1 MKKRLLTVILLIAL
15 LATSLPVASATQ
27 TKLVA
32 LTFDDGPGPYT
43 QRLLDG
49 LATKGVK
56 ATFFCLGSN
65 ATRYPDTVRR
75 IFNEGHQ
82 VANHSYD
89 HPNLNSLSTDSAYY
103 QISRTDTI
111 LNDITGGTEAHFV
124 RPPYG
129 NSTQSLRS
137 RLNAPVIIWS
147 VDTLDW
153 KVRNAEKVKSN
164 ILNDTFDGAVVL
176 VHDIHSFTVDGVLAA
191 LDTLIDQGYEFV
203 TLKELYRR
211 RGVSMSNG
219 TLYYSCKPT
228 GTDLGPI
235 STPVV
240 TVQKSSCDLVEI
252 SFSSPSGAP
261 VYYTLD
267 GSELT
272 YDSMQYT
279 EPFTTQLPCTIRA
292 VAAWDLNGSRSDEL
306 QAEYTQPQAG
316 VPTVYVT
323 DGQVQ
328 FEASD
333 PEETVYVA
341 LHNDDPFTQGQPWTD
356 VEIPA
361 DTWFSYYADG
371 EELAPSPVNLLLF
384 TAEGNLFSDVQPDVW
399 YYSAMDHGA
408 SMGYF
413 QGSVMNADGI
423 LTRGMFTELLYRRA
437 NCPETET
444 GNMPFADVPESAYY
458 ADAVRWAYDN
468 HVIQGVGN
476 SSFEPERS
484 VTRQEMAKI
493 FAAYLALMPVSD
505 DVSIQYSDCH
515 QIADWAKDAVQAVTD
530 YGLMQGSSGN
540 FRPLGT
546 ATRAEIATILLR
558 MDQNDS

>member
-1 MKKRLLTVILLIAL
+1 MKKRLLAVILLIAL
-15 LATSLPVASATQ
+15 LAASLPVASAAQ
-27 TKLVA
+27 TKLAA

-49 LATKGVK
+49 LTAKGVK

-65 ATRYPDTVRR
+65 ASRYQDTVRR
-75 IFNEGHQ
+75 IFKEGHQ

-89 HPNLNSLSTDSAYY
+89 HPNLNSLSTDSACY

-129 NSTQSLRS
+129 NSTQALRS
-137 RLNAPVIIWS
+137 RLSAPVIIWS

-153 KVRNAEKVKSN
+153 KVRNAEKVKNN
-164 ILNDTFDGAVVL
+164 ILNDTFDGAIIL

-211 RGVSMSNG
+211 RGVSMSSG
-219 TLYYSCKPT
+219 ALYYSCKPT

-235 STPVV
+235 TMPQV
-240 TVQKSSCDLVEI
+240 TVQKSGSDQVAI
-252 SFSSPSGAP
+252 SFASSSGAP

-267 GSELT
+267 GSGLT
-272 YDSMQYT
+272 YDSAQYA
-279 EPFTTQLPCTIRA
+279 EPFTAQLPCTIRA

-306 QAEYTQPQAG
+306 YAEYTQPQAG
-316 VPTVYVT
+316 VPAVYVA

-341 LHNDDPFTQGQPWTD
+341 LNSDDPLTQGQPWTD

-371 EELAPSPVNLLLF
+371 EDLAPSPVTRLLF
-384 TAEGNLFSDVQPDVW
+384 TAEGNLFSDVQQDAW

-413 QGSVMNADGI
+413 QGSVMNPGGI

-437 NCPETET
+437 DRPETET
-444 GNMPFADVPESAYY
+444 DASPFTDVPEQAYY
-458 ADAVRWAYDN
+458 AEAVRWAYEN
-468 HVIQGVGN
+468 QIIQGMGN
-476 SSFEPERS
+476 GRFEPERP

-493 FAAYLALMPVSD
+493 FASYLSLTPTSD
-505 DVSIQYSDCH
+505 DSTVQYSDRH
-515 QIADWAKDAVQAVTD
+515 RIAGWAEDAVRAVTD
-530 YGLMQGSSGN
+530 CGLMQGSGGS

-558 MDQNDS
+558 LDLGGY

>member
-1 MKKRLLTVILLIAL
+1 MKKKLLAALLLIAL
-15 LATSLPVASATQ
+15 LATSLPVASAAQ
-27 TKLVA
+27 SKLVA

-49 LATKGVK
+49 LAAKGVK

-65 ATRYPDTVRR
+65 ASRYQDTVRR

-89 HPNLNSLSTDSAYY
+89 HPNLNALSTDSACS
-103 QISRTDTI
+103 QITRTDTI
-111 LNDITGGTEAHFV
+111 LNEITGGSEAHFV

-129 NSTQSLRS
+129 NSTQALRS
-137 RLNAPVIIWS
+137 RLNAPVFIWS

-153 KVRNAEKVKSN
+153 KVRNAEKVKNN

-176 VHDIHSFTVDGVLAA
+176 VHDIHSFTVDGVLSA
-191 LDTLIDQGYEFV
+191 LDTLIDRGYEFV

-211 RGVSMSNG
+211 RGVALTNG
-219 TLYYSCKPT
+219 ALHYSCKPN

-235 STPVV
+235 EMPEV
-240 TVQKSSCDLVEI
+240 TVQKTDGDLVEI

-272 YDSMQYT
+272 YDSAQYT
-279 EPFTTQLPCTIRA
+279 GPFTAQLPCTIRA
-292 VAAWDLNGSRSDEL
+292 VAAWDLNGSRSDAL
-306 QAEYTQPQAG
+306 HAEYTQPQAG
-316 VPTVYVT
+316 APSVYVS

-328 FEASD
+328 FESSD
-333 PEETVYVA
+333 PEEDVYVA
-341 LHNDDPFTQGQPWTD
+341 LNNDDALTWGQPWTEL
-356 VEIPA
+356 EIPT

-371 EELAPSPVNLLLF
+371 EGLAPSPVQRLLF
-384 TAEGNLFSDVQPDVW
+384 TAEGNLFSDVQQDAW

-408 SMGYF
+408 SVGYF
-413 QGSVMNADGI
+413 QGRVMNADGI

-437 NCPETET
+437 EQTDIEVMD
-444 GNMPFADVPESAYY
+444 MPFSDVPESAYY
-458 ADAVRWAYDN
+458 ADAVKWAYAN
-468 HVIQGVGN
+468 HVINGMGN
-476 SSFEPERS
+476 GRFEPERP
-484 VTRQEMAKI
+484 VTRQEMARI
-493 FAAYLALMPVSD
+493 FAAYLDLTPFAGNSTV
-505 DVSIQYSDCH
+505 QYTDRR
-515 QIADWAKDAVQAVTD
+515 QIADWAKEAVQAVTD
-530 YGLMQGSSGN
+530 QGLMQGSDGR

-558 MDQNDS
+558 LDQPEY